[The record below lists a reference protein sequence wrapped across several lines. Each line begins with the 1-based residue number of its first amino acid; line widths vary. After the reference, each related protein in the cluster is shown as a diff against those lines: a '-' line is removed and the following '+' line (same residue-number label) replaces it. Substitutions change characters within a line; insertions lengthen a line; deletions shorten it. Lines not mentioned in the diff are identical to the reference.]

1 MKSIEKLQSMAEK
14 KRNSIKQHQA
24 AVKKETEA
32 LKKIELEINVLQG
45 EQVQSDINKL
55 RLSPEEFQNF
65 RKVVLGNKD
74 NLMDVIQM
82 MSELSEQSGQNAVKQ
97 EEALEVE
104 TV

>member
-1 MKSIEKLQSMAEK
+1 MAEK

-32 LKKIELEINVLQG
+32 LRKIELEINVLQG

-74 NLMDVIQM
+74 NLMDEIQL
-82 MSELSEQSGQNAVKQ
+82 MSDQSEQSEKN
-97 EEALEVE
+97 
-104 TV
+104 TVRQDD

>member
-1 MKSIEKLQSMAEK
+1 M
-14 KRNSIKQHQA
+14 
-24 AVKKETEA
+24 KKETEA
-32 LKKIELEINVLQG
+32 LRKIELEINVLQG